1 MKKIAKDAFALFM
14 ITLVAGV
21 LLAAVYAV
29 TKEPIARAALEARA
43 KAYRGIFAQAASFAE
58 DDAVNEALKN
68 ADEALSKA
76 GFAGC
81 KVADALYATDANGE
95 KIGYVLTVSGSGY
108 GGPIDLTLGIGT
120 DGKLT
125 GISILSHTETAGLGS
140 KCTDESFYG
149 QFAGKSATALSV
161 VKGRAN
167 ETQIDS
173 ISGATVTSQG
183 VTNAVNA
190 GIWFVSEYMQ
200 VGGGLDA

>member
-43 KAYRGIFAQAASFAE
+43 KAYRGIFSQAASFAE
-58 DDAVNEALKN
+58 DETVNKALTT
-68 ADEALSKA
+68 ADEALAKA

-95 KIGYVLTVSGSGY
+95 KIGYVLTVSGNGY

-149 QFAGKSATALSV
+149 QFAGKSATTLSV
-161 VKGRAN
+161 VKGGAN

-190 GIWFVSEYMQ
+190 GVWFVSEYM